1 VIAAQG
7 DPKLAQEITLSGI
20 GQANFREKFQQSLSS
35 TRPAV
40 VGIAAAFVST
50 EGVRQLI
57 RILRACGEPACR
69 LIAGTDNAVTHLQ
82 ALYSARDQGWDLRLG
97 RSNGGIF
104 HPKLIIAGDRFVRN
118 GGIST
123 LSSVYVGSSNLTKG
137 GLTSNVE
144 CGFIASSEDCLSSA
158 SVAFAEL
165 WRAARPATDADL
177 RNYAARFA
185 ERSRIRSIAELADLG
200 VSDEAVAPV
209 GDIDLD
215 ARQPPAMP
223 ALGAEFAV
231 AAWAGL
237 QSFTGQYRFQL
248 EFPKGAGQVI
258 RQLVEGKSHGDGR
271 IDVYCPDDETTRP
284 MQYKYYAHNS
294 MFRLNM
300 PNDVPG
306 VAWAREHKD
315 GIAIVE
321 KGPAGGALLRI
332 RLLRPGAEAR
342 EIVGRSAMLGTWGRT
357 TTRPYGWF

>member
-1 VIAAQG
+1 LV
-7 DPKLAQEITLSGI
+7 QEITLSGI
-20 GQANFREKFQQSLSS
+20 GQANFREKLHQSLAR

-69 LIAGTDNAVTHLQ
+69 LVAGTDNAVTHPQ

-104 HPKLIIAGDRFVRN
+104 HPKLIVAGDRFARN
-118 GGIST
+118 GGVSS

-144 CGFIASSEDCLSSA
+144 CGFIASAEGCLTSA
-158 SVAFAEL
+158 SVAFSEL
-165 WRAARPATDADL
+165 WRAAGPATDAEL

-185 ERSRIRSIAELADLG
+185 ERSRIRSISELADLG
-200 VSDEAVAPV
+200 VSDGAVVPV
-209 GDIDLD
+209 GDIDLGTQQ
-215 ARQPPAMP
+215 RPAMP

-248 EFPKGAGQVI
+248 EFPKGAGQVV
-258 RQLVEGKSHGDGR
+258 RQLIAAHAHGDGR
-271 IDVYCPDDETTRP
+271 VDVYCPDDESTRP
-284 MQYKYYAHNS
+284 MQYKYYAQNS

-306 VAWAREHKD
+306 VAWARAHRD
-315 GIAIVE
+315 GIAIIE

-332 RLLRPGAEAR
+332 RLLRPGTEAR
-342 EIVGRSAMLGTWGRT
+342 EIIGRSAMLGTWGRT

>member
-1 VIAAQG
+1 M
-7 DPKLAQEITLSGI
+7 AQEITLSGI
-20 GQANFREKFQQSLSS
+20 GQENFSEKLQRSLDS

-57 RILRACGEPACR
+57 RILRGCGEPACR
-69 LIAGTDNAVTHLQ
+69 LVAGTDNLVTHPQ

-118 GGIST
+118 GGISILT
-123 LSSVYVGSSNLTKG
+123 SVYVGSSNLTKG

-144 CGFIASSEDCLSSA
+144 CGFIASAEDCLTSA

-165 WRAARPATDADL
+165 WRAAGPATDANL

-200 VSDEAVAPV
+200 VSDGASAPV
-209 GDIDLD
+209 GDIDLSS
-215 ARQPPAMP
+215 RQPPAMP

-237 QSFTGQYRFQL
+237 QSFTGQYKFQL
-248 EFPKGAGQVI
+248 EFPKGAGQVV
-258 RQLVEGKSHGDGR
+258 RQLAAAHDQGDGR
-271 IDVYCPDDETTRP
+271 IDVYCPDDESTRS

-306 VAWAREHKD
+306 VAWTRAHKD

-321 KGPAGGALLRI
+321 TGPAGGALLRI
-332 RLLRPGAEAR
+332 RLLRPGADAN
-342 EIVGRSAMLGTWGRT
+342 EIIGRSAMLGTWGRT

>member
-1 VIAAQG
+1 
-7 DPKLAQEITLSGI
+7 LAQEITLSGI
-20 GQANFREKFQQSLSS
+20 GQANFKEKFYQSLAS

-50 EGVRQLI
+50 EGVRQLV

-69 LIAGTDNAVTHLQ
+69 LVAGTDNAITHPQ

-104 HPKLIIAGDRFVRN
+104 HPKLIIAGDRFARN
-118 GGIST
+118 GGIPN
-123 LSSVYVGSSNLTKG
+123 LSSVYVGSSNLTNG

-144 CGFIASSEDCLSSA
+144 CGFIASSEGCLTSA

-165 WRAARPATDADL
+165 WRAAGRATDADL

-200 VSDEAVAPV
+200 VSDGTVVPA
-209 GDIDLD
+209 GDIDL
-215 ARQPPAMP
+215 AAQQPPAMP

-248 EFPKGAGQVI
+248 EFPKGAGQVV
-258 RQLVEGKSHGDGR
+258 RQLVSAHAHADGR
-271 IDVYCPDDETTRP
+271 VDVYCPDDESTRP
-284 MQYKYYAHNS
+284 VQYKYYPQNS

-306 VAWAREHKD
+306 VAWARAHRD
-315 GIAIVE
+315 GIAIIE
-321 KGPAGGALLRI
+321 RGPAGGALLRI
-332 RLLRPGAEAR
+332 RLLRPGADAR

>member
-1 VIAAQG
+1 M
-7 DPKLAQEITLSGI
+7 AQEITLSGI
-20 GQANFREKFQQSLSS
+20 GQENFREKFQQSLTS

-40 VGIAAAFVST
+40 VGVAAAFVST

-69 LIAGTDNAVTHLQ
+69 LVAGTDNAVTHPQ
-82 ALYSARDQGWDLRLG
+82 ALYAAREQGWDLRLG
-97 RSNGGIF
+97 KSAGGIF
-104 HPKLIIAGDRFVRN
+104 HPKLMIAGDRFARN

-123 LSSVYVGSSNLTKG
+123 LSTVYVGSSNLTKG

-144 CGFIASSEDCLSSA
+144 CGFIASSEGCLTSA
-158 SVAFAEL
+158 SQAFAEL
-165 WRAARPATDADL
+165 WKAARPASDADL

-200 VSDEAVAPV
+200 ISDGDVAPV
-209 GDIDLD
+209 GDIDLGTL
-215 ARQPPAMP
+215 QPPAMP

-248 EFPKGAGQVI
+248 EFPKGAGQVV
-258 RQLVEGKSHGDGR
+258 RQLVAAHAHGDGR
-271 IDVYCPDDETTRP
+271 IDVYCPDDESTRP

-306 VAWAREHKD
+306 VAWARANKD
-315 GIAIVE
+315 GVAIVE

-332 RLLRPGAEAR
+332 RLLRPGADAR

-357 TTRPYGWF
+357 TTRPYGWY